1 MEKYYLMSINPYEFR
16 EIGGSPLGVK
26 SSPTFGDTLDASL
39 GYAYD
44 PLFEAI
50 GNQFK
55 YMNTFDETYDSM
67 SDMEGYEDYATSLVD
82 AKNVDHMND
91 MKRAIDES
99 KERREV
105 LYNSSMLSQIG
116 AGIFDPINLIA
127 LPFGGFGA
135 GIARSAF
142 RVGAGVGTLQ
152 AGQEAV
158 KYPFDPLATPEES
171 AFNIGTAFAG
181 GMLLGG
187 LVSIPLTRRSKAQ
200 QATQKDIQEMRSN
213 IGNDLDTNINPGEFV
228 YHGTRTKDG
237 NLESFIDQDGN
248 LILKESPDH
257 IVGENQTGVS
267 FGDDLE
273 TSLTYTAL
281 KDNVSGTRNPKT
293 VGDDDAVVFRIKRD
307 AINGKEQVK
316 ESMKETFVKGS
327 VKVNKDDFEIIR
339 YGKNNTGNQ
348 TPVNSK
354 LGSKQPYAETKTNTL
369 IARQERLPKE
379 MFGLEKN
386 KVKLEKQL
394 DKAKTPEKAK
404 TIQRQIDGINKAITE
419 NNTQANLI
427 KDELNVRNQTDIET
441 QTRGIDNPFNIDPN
455 VWTNSWFYKGIPTS
469 LKGALQG
476 KYPNAVKLMF
486 VKLANDSG
494 LRLVLNKFGL
504 KAGSSVH
511 QNKELRNGE
520 WIAIHDKAR
529 KLYGEIY
536 SKKGSVM
543 DIDINKKEYVKWLDD
558 IGLKYIKEETLTEN
572 EKIIATMVQD
582 YFLKWGDELESVG
595 ILGSK
600 VSMEKKLL
608 SNQLKVEKK
617 IKDIKDFEAKIPDAE
632 RKVDELLESL
642 RLSNQTQGTKAQSIM
657 DDLDQKKAEGFFT
670 GRMDQLEKK
679 LRQQKAKGLYLT
691 DKQYDL
697 LSKLMRQKITKNFLS
712 PKAYDALKLKRQ
724 SRDRLLREINE
735 IEANLVDIKATK
747 TLPANEESFFP
758 RYFMKNK
765 IRDNRD
771 EFVNILVSWFRQ
783 NPMVMVRNKYGE
795 PELRPAL
802 SIEEQVKA
810 TNPDALLK
818 RANQTADKIL
828 GLDDP
833 SSDIVQFFGHG
844 KSKHFRHRTLD
855 IPNKLVADFI
865 ETNPVKVM
873 RIYNQRVAG
882 QYEFAKSFGSRSL
895 DDVLED
901 IDDEMLKAGNSITEI
916 NKIRKDFM
924 HLHDRIVGR
933 VLRDPNTWDQITARV
948 LRDAAQLSY
957 LGSAGFATLPDFAKI
972 VMEHELGDVFKGLF
986 TLMRDNRVSLT
997 NNEGRLAGEVVD
1009 LLKGDVHMR
1018 LVEDITNNPFDD
1030 GLMSKIRNGYY
1041 VMNGLTPMTHIMKTI
1056 DAVVRGHD
1064 LIDISIKMRDGK
1076 ATAKDVMKMAQ
1087 YNIDEAMAR
1096 RIAQMPFEKTDGG
1109 LYLPNSAKWG
1119 DAEAVQAFRSSMNS
1133 GILNTVLMGTPADK
1147 PNIVDGIAYIPINI
1161 AKRFGLKED
1170 AKVRGYARIENGLL
1184 GLPFQ
1189 FYSYSF
1195 AAANKITAAFAQDQ
1209 VKNRATAIVA
1219 SLSLGYLAM
1228 ELKNPD
1234 FVMEKMSFSDKL
1246 ARSIDASGMLALYSD
1261 VYYRALH
1268 TSAQLGGPDIGMGVV
1283 NPKFPQKPSMIDPAV
1298 DVFGAG
1304 PSIALDIGRGVAD
1317 MVQGNVSEGAKQ
1329 VVRNFPGAR
1338 MWFWKDEMNQLT
1350 NSFKSFGRY

>member
-1 MEKYYLMSINPYEFR
+1 MSINPYAFR
-16 EIGGSPLGVK
+16 EIGGSPLDVQ
-26 SSPTFGDTLDASL
+26 SSPSFGDTLNATL
-39 GYAYD
+39 GYTYD
-44 PLFEAI
+44 PIFEAI

-55 YMNTFDETYDSM
+55 YMNTFDASYDAM
-67 SDMEGYEDYATSLVD
+67 SDMEGYEDYATDLVG
-82 AKNVDHMND
+82 AKNANHMLD

-116 AGIFDPINLIA
+116 AGIFDPINVIA

-135 GIARSAF
+135 GIARSAL
-142 RVGAGVGTLQ
+142 RVGAGVATLQ
-152 AGQEAV
+152 AGQEVARA
-158 KYPFDPLATPEES
+158 PFDPLATPEES

-213 IGNDLDTNINPGEFV
+213 IGTDFDNVNPGEFV
-228 YHGTRTKDG
+228 YHGTRTTDG
-237 NLESFIDQDGN
+237 NLKSFINEDGN
-248 LILKESPDH
+248 LILRESPDH

-273 TSLTYTAL
+273 TSLPYTAL
-281 KDNVSGTRNPKT
+281 KDQSSGSRNPKT
-293 VGDDDAVVFRIKRD
+293 VGDDDSVVFRIKRD
-307 AINGKEQVK
+307 ALKGLDQVK
-316 ESMKETFVKGS
+316 ESMKETFVKGD
-327 VKVNKDDFEIIR
+327 VKINKGDFEIIR

-348 TPVNSK
+348 TPVNSS
-354 LGSKQPYAETKTNTL
+354 LGAKQPYIETKTETL
-369 IARQERLPKE
+369 LARQDRLPKE

-404 TIQRQIDGINKAITE
+404 TIQSQLDGINRAIQDNISDT
-419 NNTQANLI
+419 NLI
-427 KDELNVRNQTDIET
+427 KDELSVRNQTDIEA
-441 QTRGIDNPFNIDPN
+441 QTKGIDDPFNIDPN
-455 VWTNSWFYKGIPTS
+455 VWTNSWFFKGIPTAF
-469 LKGALQG
+469 KDALQG

-494 LRLVLNKFGL
+494 LRLVLNRYGV
-504 KAGSSVH
+504 KAGSSVN

-536 SKKGSVM
+536 SKKGAVM
-543 DIDINKKEYVKWLDD
+543 DIDINKKQYHEWLDD
-558 IGLKYIKEETLTEN
+558 IGKKYIQEEPLTEN
-572 EKIIATMVQD
+572 EKIVTTMIKD
-582 YFLKWGDELESVG
+582 YFLKWGDDLESVG
-595 ILGSK
+595 ILGTK

-608 SNQLKVEKK
+608 SNQLKVEAKIKK
-617 IKDIKDFEAKIPDAE
+617 IKEFEAKIPEAE

-642 RLSNQTQGTKAQSIM
+642 RLSNEAQGVKAQSIM

-670 GRMDQLEKK
+670 GRMAELEKK

-697 LSKLMRQKITKNFLS
+697 LSKLMRQKITKNFLT
-712 PKAYDALKLKRQ
+712 PKAYDALKLRRQ
-724 SRDRLLREINE
+724 SRDRLLREIDE
-735 IEANLVDIKATK
+735 TEANLADIKATK
-747 TLPANEESFFP
+747 TLPANEETFFP
-758 RYFMKNK
+758 RYFQRHK

-795 PELRPAL
+795 AELRPAL
-802 SIEEQVKA
+802 TIEEQVKA

-818 RANQTADKIL
+818 RANQTTDKIL

-833 SSDIVQFFGHG
+833 SSDAVQFFGHG

-865 ETNPVKVM
+865 ETNPIKVM
-873 RIYNQRVAG
+873 RVYNQRVAG

-901 IDDEMLKAGNSITEI
+901 IDDEMLKAGNSIAEI
-916 NKIRKDFM
+916 NKVRKNFM

-933 VLRDPNTWDQITARV
+933 VLRNPNAWNQVTARV
-948 LRDAAQLSY
+948 LRDFAQLNY

-986 TLMRDNRVSLT
+986 TLMRDNRVTLT

-1056 DAVVRGHD
+1056 DSVVRGHD

-1087 YNIDEAMAR
+1087 YNIDEVMAR

-1147 PNIVDGIAYIPINI
+1147 PNIVDGIVYIPINI

-1304 PSIALDIGRGVAD
+1304 PSIALDIGKGVTD
-1317 MVQGNVSEGAKQ
+1317 MVTGNVSEGAKQ
-1329 VVRNFPGAR
+1329 VVRNLPGAR

>member
-1 MEKYYLMSINPYEFR
+1 MSINPYEFR
-16 EIGGSPLGVK
+16 EIGGSPLGVQ
-26 SSPTFGDTLDASL
+26 SSPSFGDTLSATL
-39 GYAYD
+39 GYTYD
-44 PLFEAI
+44 PIFEAI

-55 YMNTFDETYDSM
+55 YMNKFDSTYDSM
-67 SDMEGYEDYATSLVD
+67 SDMEGYEDYATSLVG
-82 AKNVDHMND
+82 AKNSDHMID
-91 MKRAIDES
+91 MKRAIDEN

-116 AGIFDPINLIA
+116 AGIFDPINIIA

-135 GIARSAF
+135 GIARSAL
-142 RVGAGVGTLQ
+142 RVGAGVATLQ
-152 AGQEAV
+152 AGQEVARA
-158 KYPFDPLATPEES
+158 PFDPLSTPEES

-200 QATQKDIQEMRSN
+200 EATQKDIQEMRSN
-213 IGNDLDTNINPGEFV
+213 IGTEFDNISPGEFV
-228 YHGTRTKDG
+228 YHGTRSTEA
-237 NLESFIDQDGN
+237 NLKSFIDEDGN
-248 LILKESPDH
+248 LILRESPDH

-273 TSLTYTAL
+273 TSLPYTAL
-281 KDNVSGTRNPKT
+281 KDNVTGSRNPKT
-293 VGDDDAVVFRIKRD
+293 VGDDDSVVFRIKRD
-307 AINGKEQVK
+307 ALKGLDQVK

-327 VKVNKDDFEIIR
+327 VKINKGDFEIIR

-348 TPVNSK
+348 TPVNSS
-354 LGSKQPYAETKTNTL
+354 LGAKQPYGETKTETL
-369 IARQERLPKE
+369 VARQDRLPKE

-394 DKAKTPEKAK
+394 DKANTPEKQK
-404 TIQRQIDGINKAITE
+404 IIQSQLDGVNRAIQE
-419 NNTQANLI
+419 NISETNLI
-427 KDELNVRNQTDIET
+427 KDELIVRNQTDIEA
-441 QTRGIDNPFNIDPN
+441 QTKGIDDPFSIDPN
-455 VWTNSWFYKGIPTS
+455 VWTNSWFYKGIPTAF
-469 LKGALQG
+469 KDALQG

-494 LRLVLNKFGL
+494 MRLTLNRFGL
-504 KAGSSVH
+504 KVGSSVH

-536 SKKGSVM
+536 SKKGAVM
-543 DIDINKKEYVKWLDD
+543 DIDINKKQYHEWLDD
-558 IGLKYIKEETLTEN
+558 IGKKYIREEPLTEN
-572 EKIIATMVQD
+572 EKIVTTMIKD

-595 ILGSK
+595 ILGTK

-608 SNQLKVEKK
+608 SNQLKVEAKIKK
-617 IKDIKDFEAKIPDAE
+617 IKEFEAKIPEAE

-642 RLSNQTQGTKAQSIM
+642 RLSNEAQGVKAQSIM
-657 DDLDQKKAEGFFT
+657 DDLDQKKAEGFFS
-670 GRMDQLEKK
+670 GRMFDLEKK

-712 PKAYDALKLKRQ
+712 PKAYDALKLRRQ
-724 SRDRLLREINE
+724 SRDRLLREIDE
-735 IEANLVDIKATK
+735 IEANLTDIKATK
-747 TLPANEESFFP
+747 TLPANEETFFP
-758 RYFMKNK
+758 RYFQKHK

-771 EFVNILVSWFRQ
+771 EFVNILVNWFRQ

-795 PELRPAL
+795 AELRPAL
-802 SIEEQVKA
+802 TIEEQVKA

-818 RANQTADKIL
+818 RANQTTDRIL
-828 GLDDP
+828 GLDDT
-833 SSDIVQFFGHG
+833 SSDAVQFFGHG
-844 KSKHFRHRTLD
+844 KSKHFKHRTLD

-865 ETNPVKVM
+865 ETNPIKVM
-873 RIYNQRVAG
+873 RVYNQRVAG
-882 QYEFAKSFGSRSL
+882 QYEFAKSFGGRSI

-901 IDDEMLKAGNSITEI
+901 IDDEMLKAGNSIAEI
-916 NKIRKDFM
+916 NKVRKNFM

-933 VLRDPNTWDQITARV
+933 VLREPNSWDQKTARV
-948 LRDAAQLSY
+948 LRDLAQLNY

-972 VMEHELGDVFKGLF
+972 IMEHELGDVFKGLF

-1147 PNIVDGIAYIPINI
+1147 PNIVDGIVYIPINI

-1170 AKVRGYARIENGLL
+1170 TKVRGYARIENGLL

-1234 FVMEKMSFSDKL
+1234 FVMEKMSFTDKL

-1268 TSAQLGGPDIGMGVV
+1268 TSAQLDGPDIGMGVV

-1304 PSIALDIGRGVAD
+1304 PSIASDIVKGIGD
-1317 MVQGNVSEGAKQ
+1317 MVQGNVSEGAKE
-1329 VVRNFPGAR
+1329 VVRNLPGAR

>member
-1 MEKYYLMSINPYEFR
+1 MSINPYDFR
-16 EIGGSPLGVK
+16 EIGGSPLAVK
-26 SSPTFGDTLDASL
+26 SSPAFGDTLSATL

-44 PLFEAI
+44 PVFEAI

-55 YMNTFDETYDSM
+55 YMNTFDATYDSM
-67 SDMEGYEDYATSLVD
+67 SDMEGYEDYATSLVG

-142 RVGAGVGTLQ
+142 RVGAGVAVLQ
-152 AGQEAV
+152 AGQEAI

-171 AFNIGTAFAG
+171 AFNVGTAFAG

-213 IGNDLDTNINPGEFV
+213 IGTEFDNTNPGEFV
-228 YHGTRTKDG
+228 YHGTRTTDG
-237 NLESFIDQDGN
+237 NLKSFFDEDGN

-273 TSLTYTAL
+273 TSIPYTAL
-281 KDNVSGTRNPKT
+281 KDKSTGTRNPKT
-293 VGDDDAVVFRIKRD
+293 VSDDESVVFRIKRSALKSLD
-307 AINGKEQVK
+307 QVK

-327 VKVNKDDFEIIR
+327 VKINKGDFEIIR
-339 YGKNNTGNQ
+339 FGKNDTGNQ
-348 TPVNSK
+348 TPVNSS
-354 LGSKQPYAETKTNTL
+354 LGSKQPYVETSTETL

-379 MFGLEKN
+379 LYGLEKN

-394 DKAKTPEKAK
+394 EKAKTPEKAN
-404 TIQRQIDGINKAITE
+404 TIQRQIDGVNKAINE
-419 NNTQANLI
+419 NNTQTNLI
-427 KDELNVRNQTDIET
+427 KDELSVRDQTDIEA
-441 QTRGIDNPFNIDPN
+441 QTKGIDDPYNIDN
-455 VWTNSWFYKGIPTS
+455 NAWTNSWFYKGIPTS

-476 KYPNAVKLMF
+476 KYPNKVKLMF

-494 LRLVLNKFGL
+494 MRLVLNNFGL

-543 DIDINKKEYVKWLDD
+543 DIDINKKEYSKWLDD
-558 IGLKYIKEETLTEN
+558 IGLKYIKEEPLTEN

-582 YFLKWGDELESVG
+582 YFLKWGDDLESVG
-595 ILGSK
+595 ILGTK

-608 SNQLKVEKK
+608 SNKLKVEAK

-670 GRMDQLEKK
+670 GRMAELEKK
-679 LRQQKAKGLYLT
+679 LRQQKARGLYLT
-691 DKQYDL
+691 DKQFDM

-724 SRDRLLREINE
+724 SRDRLLREIDE

-771 EFVNILVSWFRQ
+771 EFVNILVNWFRQ
-783 NPMVMVRNKYGE
+783 NPMVMARNKYGE
-795 PELRPAL
+795 AELRPAL
-802 SIEEQVKA
+802 TIEEQVKA

-818 RANQTADKIL
+818 RANQTTDKIL

-882 QYEFAKSFGSRSL
+882 QYEFAKSFGGRSL

-933 VLRDPNTWDQITARV
+933 VLREPNTWDQKTARV
-948 LRDAAQLSY
+948 LRDLAQLNY

-972 VMEHELGDVFKGLF
+972 VMEHELGDVVKGLF
-986 TLMRDNRVSLT
+986 MLMRDNRVSLT

-1064 LIDISIKMRDGK
+1064 LIDISIKMSK
-1076 ATAKDVMKMAQ
+1076 NEASAKDVMKMAQ

-1147 PNIVDGIAYIPINI
+1147 PNIVDGIVYIPINI

-1283 NPKFPQKPSMIDPAV
+1283 NPKFPQKPSKIDPIV
-1298 DVFGAG
+1298 DVLGAG
-1304 PSIALDIGRGVAD
+1304 PSIALDIGKGVAD
-1317 MVQGNVSEGAKQ
+1317 MVTGNTSEGAKQ